1 MKSIFYLFFLLLF
14 AGCKRGNRQEILLR
28 NLSSED
34 IYFLLSKNQLLTD
47 PNDITNIRPKVAW
60 RLDDVKMDQN
70 EAKST
75 KLSLY
80 RNLIQRDSLE
90 VILTSGSMAI
100 FVDAVT
106 IQSIIKDRFGGQ
118 MNIFIITENHLG
130 GYSEQEI
137 IDQKL
142 YKFVKTLSV
151 EDIKS
156 DTIVLEYQ

>member
-47 PNDITNIRPKVAW
+47 PNDITNIRPKVVW
-60 RLDDVKMDQN
+60 KLDDVKMDQK

-100 FVDAVT
+100 FVDGVT

-118 MNIFIITENHLG
+118 MNIFIITQNHLG
-130 GYSEQEI
+130 DYSDQEI

-156 DTIVLEYQ
+156 DMLVLEYQ